1 MSKLAVYGV
10 AAFFLNCCAQTPAQ
24 AGIIV
29 NVNIDSRNL
38 PIHIAPDDYPYGQG
52 LSACQDLKNNPWVVS
67 QTWQATT
74 SIAASSVTDTEN
86 AIAPTLVSDSV
97 LAPSVPD
104 LAYGDDTYAESS
116 YHDFSDT
123 LGFTAIEPVP
133 DPVPEPTSV
142 IVLGSVLLAIYRKLY
157 K

>member
-10 AAFFLNCCAQTPAQ
+10 AAFFLNCCVQTPAQ

-29 NVNIDSRNL
+29 NVNVDSRNL
-38 PIHIAPDDYPYGQG
+38 PVHISPDDYPYGQG
-52 LSACQDLKNNPWVVS
+52 LSGWQNLKNNSWVVS

-74 SIAASSVTDTEN
+74 AIDTSSVADTES
-86 AIAPTLVSDSV
+86 AIAPTLVSASTLV
-97 LAPSVPD
+97 PAEPD
-104 LAYGDDTYAESS
+104 LAYGEDTYAESS
-116 YHDFSDT
+116 YHDFSET

-133 DPVPEPTSV
+133 DPVPEPSSV
-142 IVLGSVLLAIYRKLY
+142 IVLASVLLAIYRKLY